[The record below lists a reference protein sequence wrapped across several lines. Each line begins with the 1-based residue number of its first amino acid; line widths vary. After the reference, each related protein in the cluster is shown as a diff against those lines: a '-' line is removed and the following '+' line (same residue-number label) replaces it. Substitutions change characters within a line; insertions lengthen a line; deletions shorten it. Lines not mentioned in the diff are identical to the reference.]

1 MTLLGFEGNRGKMM
15 LMGQQKIERGKK
27 KKVHVETG
35 HSRACMIALRTE
47 SSRKDRGLGKAEKC

>member
-1 MTLLGFEGNRGKMM
+1 MRL
-15 LMGQQKIERGKK
+15 GQQKIERNKK
-27 KKVHVETG
+27 KEVHVDTG